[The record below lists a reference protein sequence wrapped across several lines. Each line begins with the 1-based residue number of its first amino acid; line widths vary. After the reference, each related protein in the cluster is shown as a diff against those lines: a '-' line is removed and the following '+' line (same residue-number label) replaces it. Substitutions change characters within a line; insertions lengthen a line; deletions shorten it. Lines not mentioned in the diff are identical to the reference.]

1 MKRIK
6 SVLARVLVTSM
17 VLGLLPIGQA
27 SGSDA
32 AAKIKLSG
40 KKLTVT
46 KGKTKK
52 LSVKN
57 AKKYS
62 CFENEIKMWVYEE
75 LIEGKKLSEIYKDI
89 KAECG
94 DIYMEERD
102 YKFNQEKKD
111 AIYRIL
117 MEEKRLPELDF
128 EMDKISYLDGSKV
141 YLKNGG
147 WVVARFSGTEPLLR
161 IFCEMPKAEDA
172 KKIVETY
179 EKFLDL

>member
-75 LIEGKKLSEIYKDI
+75 LIEGKKLSEII
-89 KAECG
+89 
-94 DIYMEERD
+94 
-102 YKFNQEKKD
+102 NEKHENVK
-111 AIYRIL
+111 Y
-117 MEEKRLPELDF
+117 P
-128 EMDKISYLDGSKV
+128 
-141 YLKNGG
+141 
-147 WVVARFSGTEPLLR
+147 
-161 IFCEMPKAEDA
+161 FCCNDSTFPSLHVSSWIQAS
-172 KKIVETY
+172 
-179 EKFLDL
+179 

>member
-62 CFENEIKMWVYEE
+62 VSWKIKSKKTAT
-75 LIEGKKLSEIYKDI
+75 IKKSGK
-89 KAECG
+89 
-94 DIYMEERD
+94 
-102 YKFNQEKKD
+102 
-111 AIYRIL
+111 
-117 MEEKRLPELDF
+117 
-128 EMDKISYLDGSKV
+128 
-141 YLKNGG
+141 
-147 WVVARFSGTEPLLR
+147 
-161 IFCEMPKAEDA
+161 
-172 KKIVETY
+172 
-179 EKFLDL
+179 